1 MSELLLQ
8 TRNLTKQYGRHRAV
22 DDVNMHIKKGAIY
35 GFIGRN
41 GAGKTTCL
49 KMISGLST
57 PSYGEIEMFGYKGKD
72 LQKVRSRVGCLIEAP
87 GLYGNMSAY
96 DNLNIK
102 CKLTGIKKK
111 GYIEALLKTVGLDTV
126 GEKKTKHYS
135 LGMKQ
140 RLGIALALVGEPDLL
155 ILDEPINGLDPQGI
169 VEVRETIQKLAKER
183 GMTIC
188 ISSHILEELSKI
200 ATDYGIIHNGCL
212 VQELTR
218 EELMKKCS
226 ERIELTLDNP
236 KQAVPVL
243 DDMGFSS
250 YQVIDKE
257 HIHIFERLGESASLN
272 MELAKAGIPVKGIS
286 ALLTSFLSK
295 IDYDAV
301 NKEWERQQA
310 VESQADTDGQAA
322 DVVNAQDIEQQQAAD
337 SNKEQLS
344 QQNTDNVNIGMSVEL
359 PTEPGKKV
367 TVMDVFFSNAQGKF
381 YALFLVIFAVMFATA
396 DIKSGY
402 IKNIGGQV
410 SQRGMLI
417 VSRAVALALFTAITF
432 AGIFVFQA
440 AANMLAFKC
449 VMWGNWKEIIPYFL
463 TELMLH
469 YAFVLICMAIAVIIK
484 NNVISMTLSVCLTMN
499 IMSIVYALIDYV
511 GNRVGLHNFNIYK
524 YTVTGRMAMLPM
536 NAGRE
541 DVVSSMCV
549 AAIFIIIMLSLSS
562 YIFQKRDI

>member
-1 MSELLLQ
+1 M
-8 TRNLTKQYGRHRAV
+8 
-22 DDVNMHIKKGAIY
+22 
-35 GFIGRN
+35 
-41 GAGKTTCL
+41 
-49 KMISGLST
+49 
-57 PSYGEIEMFGYKGKD
+57 
-72 LQKVRSRVGCLIEAP
+72 
-87 GLYGNMSAY
+87 
-96 DNLNIK
+96 
-102 CKLTGIKKK
+102 
-111 GYIEALLKTVGLDTV
+111 
-126 GEKKTKHYS
+126 
-135 LGMKQ
+135 
-140 RLGIALALVGEPDLL
+140 
-155 ILDEPINGLDPQGI
+155 
-169 VEVRETIQKLAKER
+169 
-183 GMTIC
+183 
-188 ISSHILEELSKI
+188 
-200 ATDYGIIHNGCL
+200 
-212 VQELTR
+212 
-218 EELMKKCS
+218 
-226 ERIELTLDNP
+226 
-236 KQAVPVL
+236 
-243 DDMGFSS
+243 
-250 YQVIDKE
+250 
-257 HIHIFERLGESASLN
+257 LN
-272 MELAKAGIPVKGIS
+272 MIKMDVYRMFRTKSMYVIWIILLAS

-295 IDYDAV
+295 IDYDAA
-301 NKEWERQQA
+301 NKEWEKQQA
-310 VESQADTDGQAA
+310 VESQADTDTDMQAA

-344 QQNTDNVNIGMSVEL
+344 QQNTDNVNLGMSVEL

-449 VMWGNWKEIIPYFL
+449 VVWGNWKEIIPYFL
-463 TELMLH
+463 TELTLH

-499 IMSIVYALIDYV
+499 IMSIVYAFIDYV
-511 GNRVGLHNFNIYK
+511 VNRKGLHNFSIYK

-536 NAGRE
+536 NAGRD

-549 AAIFIIIMLSLSS
+549 AVIFIIIMLSLSS

>member
-1 MSELLLQ
+1 M
-8 TRNLTKQYGRHRAV
+8 
-22 DDVNMHIKKGAIY
+22 
-35 GFIGRN
+35 
-41 GAGKTTCL
+41 
-49 KMISGLST
+49 
-57 PSYGEIEMFGYKGKD
+57 
-72 LQKVRSRVGCLIEAP
+72 
-87 GLYGNMSAY
+87 
-96 DNLNIK
+96 
-102 CKLTGIKKK
+102 
-111 GYIEALLKTVGLDTV
+111 
-126 GEKKTKHYS
+126 
-135 LGMKQ
+135 
-140 RLGIALALVGEPDLL
+140 
-155 ILDEPINGLDPQGI
+155 
-169 VEVRETIQKLAKER
+169 
-183 GMTIC
+183 
-188 ISSHILEELSKI
+188 
-200 ATDYGIIHNGCL
+200 
-212 VQELTR
+212 
-218 EELMKKCS
+218 
-226 ERIELTLDNP
+226 
-236 KQAVPVL
+236 
-243 DDMGFSS
+243 
-250 YQVIDKE
+250 
-257 HIHIFERLGESASLN
+257 LN
-272 MELAKAGIPVKGIS
+272 MIKMDVYRMFRTKSMYVIWIILLAS

-295 IDYDAV
+295 IDYDAA
-301 NKEWERQQA
+301 NKEWEKQQA
-310 VESQADTDGQAA
+310 VESQADTDTDMQAA

-344 QQNTDNVNIGMSVEL
+344 QQNTDNVNLGMSVEL

-449 VMWGNWKEIIPYFL
+449 VVWGNWKEIIPYFL
-463 TELMLH
+463 TELTLH

-499 IMSIVYALIDYV
+499 IMSIVYAFIDYV
-511 GNRVGLHNFNIYK
+511 VNRKGLHNFSIYK

-541 DVVSSMCV
+541 DVISSVCV
-549 AAIFIIIMLSLSS
+549 AAAFIIIMLSLSS

>member
-1 MSELLLQ
+1 M
-8 TRNLTKQYGRHRAV
+8 
-22 DDVNMHIKKGAIY
+22 
-35 GFIGRN
+35 
-41 GAGKTTCL
+41 
-49 KMISGLST
+49 
-57 PSYGEIEMFGYKGKD
+57 
-72 LQKVRSRVGCLIEAP
+72 
-87 GLYGNMSAY
+87 
-96 DNLNIK
+96 
-102 CKLTGIKKK
+102 
-111 GYIEALLKTVGLDTV
+111 
-126 GEKKTKHYS
+126 
-135 LGMKQ
+135 
-140 RLGIALALVGEPDLL
+140 
-155 ILDEPINGLDPQGI
+155 
-169 VEVRETIQKLAKER
+169 
-183 GMTIC
+183 
-188 ISSHILEELSKI
+188 
-200 ATDYGIIHNGCL
+200 
-212 VQELTR
+212 
-218 EELMKKCS
+218 
-226 ERIELTLDNP
+226 
-236 KQAVPVL
+236 
-243 DDMGFSS
+243 
-250 YQVIDKE
+250 
-257 HIHIFERLGESASLN
+257 LN
-272 MELAKAGIPVKGIS
+272 MIKMDVYRMFRTKSMYVIWIILLAS
-286 ALLTSFLSK
+286 ALITSFLSK
-295 IDYDAV
+295 IDYDAA
-301 NKEWERQQA
+301 NKEWEKQQA
-310 VESQADTDGQAA
+310 VESQADTDTDMQAA

-449 VMWGNWKEIIPYFL
+449 VVWGNWKEIIPYFL
-463 TELMLH
+463 TELTLH

-499 IMSIVYALIDYV
+499 IMSIVYAFIDYV
-511 GNRVGLHNFNIYK
+511 VNRKGLHNFSIYK

-536 NAGRE
+536 NAGRD

-549 AAIFIIIMLSLSS
+549 AAVFIIIMLSLSS

>member
-1 MSELLLQ
+1 M
-8 TRNLTKQYGRHRAV
+8 
-22 DDVNMHIKKGAIY
+22 
-35 GFIGRN
+35 
-41 GAGKTTCL
+41 
-49 KMISGLST
+49 
-57 PSYGEIEMFGYKGKD
+57 
-72 LQKVRSRVGCLIEAP
+72 
-87 GLYGNMSAY
+87 
-96 DNLNIK
+96 
-102 CKLTGIKKK
+102 
-111 GYIEALLKTVGLDTV
+111 
-126 GEKKTKHYS
+126 
-135 LGMKQ
+135 
-140 RLGIALALVGEPDLL
+140 
-155 ILDEPINGLDPQGI
+155 
-169 VEVRETIQKLAKER
+169 
-183 GMTIC
+183 
-188 ISSHILEELSKI
+188 
-200 ATDYGIIHNGCL
+200 
-212 VQELTR
+212 
-218 EELMKKCS
+218 
-226 ERIELTLDNP
+226 
-236 KQAVPVL
+236 
-243 DDMGFSS
+243 
-250 YQVIDKE
+250 
-257 HIHIFERLGESASLN
+257 LN
-272 MELAKAGIPVKGIS
+272 MIKMDVYRMFRTKSMYVIWIILLAS
-286 ALLTSFLSK
+286 ALITSFLSK
-295 IDYDAV
+295 IDYDAA
-301 NKEWERQQA
+301 NKEWEKQQA
-310 VESQADTDGQAA
+310 VESQADTDTDMQAA

-449 VMWGNWKEIIPYFL
+449 VVWGNWKEIIPYFL
-463 TELMLH
+463 TELTLH

-499 IMSIVYALIDYV
+499 IMSIVYAFIDYV

-536 NAGRE
+536 NAGRD

-549 AAIFIIIMLSLSS
+549 AAVFIIIMLSLSS

>member
-1 MSELLLQ
+1 M
-8 TRNLTKQYGRHRAV
+8 
-22 DDVNMHIKKGAIY
+22 
-35 GFIGRN
+35 
-41 GAGKTTCL
+41 
-49 KMISGLST
+49 
-57 PSYGEIEMFGYKGKD
+57 
-72 LQKVRSRVGCLIEAP
+72 
-87 GLYGNMSAY
+87 
-96 DNLNIK
+96 
-102 CKLTGIKKK
+102 
-111 GYIEALLKTVGLDTV
+111 
-126 GEKKTKHYS
+126 
-135 LGMKQ
+135 
-140 RLGIALALVGEPDLL
+140 
-155 ILDEPINGLDPQGI
+155 
-169 VEVRETIQKLAKER
+169 
-183 GMTIC
+183 
-188 ISSHILEELSKI
+188 
-200 ATDYGIIHNGCL
+200 
-212 VQELTR
+212 
-218 EELMKKCS
+218 
-226 ERIELTLDNP
+226 
-236 KQAVPVL
+236 
-243 DDMGFSS
+243 
-250 YQVIDKE
+250 
-257 HIHIFERLGESASLN
+257 LN
-272 MELAKAGIPVKGIS
+272 MIKMDVYRMFRTKSMYVIWIILLAS

-295 IDYDAV
+295 IDYDAA
-301 NKEWERQQA
+301 NKEWEKQQA
-310 VESQADTDGQAA
+310 VESQADTDTDMQAA

-344 QQNTDNVNIGMSVEL
+344 QQNTDNVNLGMSVEL

-417 VSRAVALALFTAITF
+417 ASRAVALALFTAITF

-449 VMWGNWKEIIPYFL
+449 VVWGDWKEIIPYFL

-469 YAFVLICMAIAVIIK
+469 YAFVLICTAIAVIIK
-484 NNVISMTLSVCLTMN
+484 NNVISMTLAVCLTMN

-541 DVVSSMCV
+541 DVISSVCV
-549 AAIFIIIMLSLSS
+549 AAAFIIIMLSLSS

>member
-1 MSELLLQ
+1 M
-8 TRNLTKQYGRHRAV
+8 
-22 DDVNMHIKKGAIY
+22 
-35 GFIGRN
+35 
-41 GAGKTTCL
+41 
-49 KMISGLST
+49 
-57 PSYGEIEMFGYKGKD
+57 
-72 LQKVRSRVGCLIEAP
+72 
-87 GLYGNMSAY
+87 
-96 DNLNIK
+96 
-102 CKLTGIKKK
+102 
-111 GYIEALLKTVGLDTV
+111 
-126 GEKKTKHYS
+126 
-135 LGMKQ
+135 
-140 RLGIALALVGEPDLL
+140 
-155 ILDEPINGLDPQGI
+155 
-169 VEVRETIQKLAKER
+169 
-183 GMTIC
+183 
-188 ISSHILEELSKI
+188 
-200 ATDYGIIHNGCL
+200 
-212 VQELTR
+212 
-218 EELMKKCS
+218 
-226 ERIELTLDNP
+226 
-236 KQAVPVL
+236 
-243 DDMGFSS
+243 
-250 YQVIDKE
+250 
-257 HIHIFERLGESASLN
+257 LN
-272 MELAKAGIPVKGIS
+272 MIKMDVYRMFRTKSMYVIWIILLAS
-286 ALLTSFLSK
+286 ALITSFLSK
-295 IDYDAV
+295 IDYDAA
-301 NKEWERQQA
+301 NKEWEKQQA
-310 VESQADTDGQAA
+310 VESQADTDT
-322 DVVNAQDIEQQQAAD
+322 DMQAAD

-417 VSRAVALALFTAITF
+417 ASRAVALALFTAITF

-449 VMWGNWKEIIPYFL
+449 VVWGNWKEIIPYFL

-536 NAGRE
+536 NAGRD
-541 DVVSSMCV
+541 DVVSSMFV
-549 AAIFIIIMLSLSS
+549 AAVFIIIMLSLSS

>member
-1 MSELLLQ
+1 M
-8 TRNLTKQYGRHRAV
+8 
-22 DDVNMHIKKGAIY
+22 
-35 GFIGRN
+35 
-41 GAGKTTCL
+41 
-49 KMISGLST
+49 
-57 PSYGEIEMFGYKGKD
+57 
-72 LQKVRSRVGCLIEAP
+72 
-87 GLYGNMSAY
+87 
-96 DNLNIK
+96 
-102 CKLTGIKKK
+102 
-111 GYIEALLKTVGLDTV
+111 
-126 GEKKTKHYS
+126 
-135 LGMKQ
+135 
-140 RLGIALALVGEPDLL
+140 
-155 ILDEPINGLDPQGI
+155 
-169 VEVRETIQKLAKER
+169 
-183 GMTIC
+183 
-188 ISSHILEELSKI
+188 
-200 ATDYGIIHNGCL
+200 
-212 VQELTR
+212 
-218 EELMKKCS
+218 
-226 ERIELTLDNP
+226 
-236 KQAVPVL
+236 
-243 DDMGFSS
+243 
-250 YQVIDKE
+250 
-257 HIHIFERLGESASLN
+257 LN
-272 MELAKAGIPVKGIS
+272 MIKMDVYRMFRTKSMYVIWIILLAS

-295 IDYDAV
+295 IDYDAA
-301 NKEWERQQA
+301 NKEWEKQQA
-310 VESQADTDGQAA
+310 VESQADTDTDMQAA
-322 DVVNAQDIEQQQAAD
+322 DVVNAQDIGEQQAAD

-449 VMWGNWKEIIPYFL
+449 VVWGNWKEIIPYFL
-463 TELMLH
+463 TELTLH

-499 IMSIVYALIDYV
+499 IMSIVYAFIDYV
-511 GNRVGLHNFNIYK
+511 VNRKGLHNFSIYK

-536 NAGRE
+536 DAGRE

-549 AAIFIIIMLSLSS
+549 AAVFIIIMLSLSS

>member
-1 MSELLLQ
+1 M
-8 TRNLTKQYGRHRAV
+8 
-22 DDVNMHIKKGAIY
+22 
-35 GFIGRN
+35 
-41 GAGKTTCL
+41 
-49 KMISGLST
+49 
-57 PSYGEIEMFGYKGKD
+57 
-72 LQKVRSRVGCLIEAP
+72 
-87 GLYGNMSAY
+87 
-96 DNLNIK
+96 
-102 CKLTGIKKK
+102 
-111 GYIEALLKTVGLDTV
+111 
-126 GEKKTKHYS
+126 
-135 LGMKQ
+135 
-140 RLGIALALVGEPDLL
+140 
-155 ILDEPINGLDPQGI
+155 
-169 VEVRETIQKLAKER
+169 
-183 GMTIC
+183 
-188 ISSHILEELSKI
+188 
-200 ATDYGIIHNGCL
+200 
-212 VQELTR
+212 
-218 EELMKKCS
+218 
-226 ERIELTLDNP
+226 
-236 KQAVPVL
+236 
-243 DDMGFSS
+243 
-250 YQVIDKE
+250 
-257 HIHIFERLGESASLN
+257 LN
-272 MELAKAGIPVKGIS
+272 MIKMDVYRMFRTKSMYVIWIILLAS

-295 IDYDAV
+295 IDYDAA
-301 NKEWERQQA
+301 NKEWEKQQA
-310 VESQADTDGQAA
+310 VQSQADNDTDMQAA

-344 QQNTDNVNIGMSVEL
+344 QQNTDNVNLGMNVEL

-449 VMWGNWKEIIPYFL
+449 VVWGNWKEIIPYFL
-463 TELMLH
+463 TELTLH

-499 IMSIVYALIDYV
+499 IMSIVYAFIDYV
-511 GNRVGLHNFNIYK
+511 VNRKGLHNFSIYK

-536 NAGRE
+536 DAGRE

-549 AAIFIIIMLSLSS
+549 AAVFIIIMLSLSS

>member
-1 MSELLLQ
+1 M
-8 TRNLTKQYGRHRAV
+8 
-22 DDVNMHIKKGAIY
+22 
-35 GFIGRN
+35 
-41 GAGKTTCL
+41 
-49 KMISGLST
+49 
-57 PSYGEIEMFGYKGKD
+57 
-72 LQKVRSRVGCLIEAP
+72 
-87 GLYGNMSAY
+87 
-96 DNLNIK
+96 
-102 CKLTGIKKK
+102 
-111 GYIEALLKTVGLDTV
+111 
-126 GEKKTKHYS
+126 
-135 LGMKQ
+135 
-140 RLGIALALVGEPDLL
+140 
-155 ILDEPINGLDPQGI
+155 
-169 VEVRETIQKLAKER
+169 
-183 GMTIC
+183 
-188 ISSHILEELSKI
+188 
-200 ATDYGIIHNGCL
+200 
-212 VQELTR
+212 
-218 EELMKKCS
+218 
-226 ERIELTLDNP
+226 
-236 KQAVPVL
+236 
-243 DDMGFSS
+243 
-250 YQVIDKE
+250 
-257 HIHIFERLGESASLN
+257 LN
-272 MELAKAGIPVKGIS
+272 MIKMDVYRMFRTKSMYVIWIILLAS

-322 DVVNAQDIEQQQAAD
+322 DVVRAQDIEQQQAAD

-344 QQNTDNVNIGMSVEL
+344 QQNKDNVNIGMSVEL

-432 AGIFVFQA
+432 AGICVAFLTGNVSG
-440 AANMLAFKC
+440 NMLAFKC
-449 VMWGNWKEIIPYFL
+449 VVWGNWKEIIPYFL

-536 NAGRE
+536 NAGRD
-541 DVVSSMCV
+541 DVISSMCV
-549 AAIFIIIMLSLSS
+549 AATFIVIMLSLSS
-562 YIFQKRDI
+562 YIFQHRDI

>member
-1 MSELLLQ
+1 M
-8 TRNLTKQYGRHRAV
+8 
-22 DDVNMHIKKGAIY
+22 
-35 GFIGRN
+35 
-41 GAGKTTCL
+41 
-49 KMISGLST
+49 
-57 PSYGEIEMFGYKGKD
+57 
-72 LQKVRSRVGCLIEAP
+72 
-87 GLYGNMSAY
+87 
-96 DNLNIK
+96 
-102 CKLTGIKKK
+102 
-111 GYIEALLKTVGLDTV
+111 
-126 GEKKTKHYS
+126 
-135 LGMKQ
+135 
-140 RLGIALALVGEPDLL
+140 
-155 ILDEPINGLDPQGI
+155 
-169 VEVRETIQKLAKER
+169 
-183 GMTIC
+183 
-188 ISSHILEELSKI
+188 
-200 ATDYGIIHNGCL
+200 
-212 VQELTR
+212 
-218 EELMKKCS
+218 
-226 ERIELTLDNP
+226 
-236 KQAVPVL
+236 
-243 DDMGFSS
+243 
-250 YQVIDKE
+250 
-257 HIHIFERLGESASLN
+257 LN
-272 MELAKAGIPVKGIS
+272 MIKMDVYRMFRTKSMYVIWIILLAS

-295 IDYDAV
+295 IDYDAA
-301 NKEWERQQA
+301 NKEWEKQQA
-310 VESQADTDGQAA
+310 VESQADTDTDMQAA
-322 DVVNAQDIEQQQAAD
+322 DVINAQDIEQQQAAD

-344 QQNTDNVNIGMSVEL
+344 QQNTDNVNLGMSVEL

-449 VMWGNWKEIIPYFL
+449 VVWGDWKEIIPYFL

-469 YAFVLICMAIAVIIK
+469 YAFVLICTAIAVIIK

-524 YTVTGRMAMLPM
+524 YTVTGKMAMLPM

-541 DVVSSMCV
+541 DIISSMCV
-549 AAIFIIIMLSLSS
+549 AAAFIIIMLSLSS

>member
-1 MSELLLQ
+1 M
-8 TRNLTKQYGRHRAV
+8 
-22 DDVNMHIKKGAIY
+22 
-35 GFIGRN
+35 
-41 GAGKTTCL
+41 
-49 KMISGLST
+49 
-57 PSYGEIEMFGYKGKD
+57 
-72 LQKVRSRVGCLIEAP
+72 
-87 GLYGNMSAY
+87 
-96 DNLNIK
+96 
-102 CKLTGIKKK
+102 
-111 GYIEALLKTVGLDTV
+111 
-126 GEKKTKHYS
+126 
-135 LGMKQ
+135 
-140 RLGIALALVGEPDLL
+140 
-155 ILDEPINGLDPQGI
+155 
-169 VEVRETIQKLAKER
+169 
-183 GMTIC
+183 
-188 ISSHILEELSKI
+188 
-200 ATDYGIIHNGCL
+200 
-212 VQELTR
+212 
-218 EELMKKCS
+218 
-226 ERIELTLDNP
+226 
-236 KQAVPVL
+236 
-243 DDMGFSS
+243 
-250 YQVIDKE
+250 
-257 HIHIFERLGESASLN
+257 LN
-272 MELAKAGIPVKGIS
+272 MIKMDVYRMFRTKSMYVIWIILLAS

-295 IDYDAV
+295 IDYDAA

-310 VESQADTDGQAA
+310 VESQADTDGQTV
-322 DVVNAQDIEQQQAAD
+322 DVINAQDLEEQQA
-337 SNKEQLS
+337 EQLS

-449 VMWGNWKEIIPYFL
+449 VVWGNWKEIIPYFL
-463 TELMLH
+463 TELTLH
-469 YAFVLICMAIAVIIK
+469 YAFVLICMAIAFIIK

-499 IMSIVYALIDYV
+499 IMSIVYAFIDYV
-511 GNRVGLHNFNIYK
+511 VNRRGFHNFSIYK

-549 AAIFIIIMLSLSS
+549 AATFIIIMLSLSS

>member
-1 MSELLLQ
+1 M
-8 TRNLTKQYGRHRAV
+8 
-22 DDVNMHIKKGAIY
+22 
-35 GFIGRN
+35 
-41 GAGKTTCL
+41 
-49 KMISGLST
+49 
-57 PSYGEIEMFGYKGKD
+57 
-72 LQKVRSRVGCLIEAP
+72 
-87 GLYGNMSAY
+87 
-96 DNLNIK
+96 
-102 CKLTGIKKK
+102 
-111 GYIEALLKTVGLDTV
+111 
-126 GEKKTKHYS
+126 
-135 LGMKQ
+135 
-140 RLGIALALVGEPDLL
+140 
-155 ILDEPINGLDPQGI
+155 
-169 VEVRETIQKLAKER
+169 
-183 GMTIC
+183 
-188 ISSHILEELSKI
+188 
-200 ATDYGIIHNGCL
+200 
-212 VQELTR
+212 
-218 EELMKKCS
+218 
-226 ERIELTLDNP
+226 
-236 KQAVPVL
+236 
-243 DDMGFSS
+243 
-250 YQVIDKE
+250 
-257 HIHIFERLGESASLN
+257 LN
-272 MELAKAGIPVKGIS
+272 MIKMDVYRMFRTKSMYVIWIILLAS

-310 VESQADTDGQAA
+310 VESQADTDTDMQAA

-449 VMWGNWKEIIPYFL
+449 VVWGNWKEIIPYFL
-463 TELMLH
+463 TELTLH
-469 YAFVLICMAIAVIIK
+469 YAFVLICMAVAVIIK

-499 IMSIVYALIDYV
+499 IMSIVYAFIDYV
-511 GNRVGLHNFNIYK
+511 VNRKGLHNFSIYK

-541 DVVSSMCV
+541 DVISSVCV
-549 AAIFIIIMLSLSS
+549 AAAFIIIMLSLSS

>member
-1 MSELLLQ
+1 M
-8 TRNLTKQYGRHRAV
+8 
-22 DDVNMHIKKGAIY
+22 
-35 GFIGRN
+35 
-41 GAGKTTCL
+41 
-49 KMISGLST
+49 
-57 PSYGEIEMFGYKGKD
+57 
-72 LQKVRSRVGCLIEAP
+72 
-87 GLYGNMSAY
+87 
-96 DNLNIK
+96 
-102 CKLTGIKKK
+102 
-111 GYIEALLKTVGLDTV
+111 
-126 GEKKTKHYS
+126 
-135 LGMKQ
+135 
-140 RLGIALALVGEPDLL
+140 
-155 ILDEPINGLDPQGI
+155 
-169 VEVRETIQKLAKER
+169 
-183 GMTIC
+183 
-188 ISSHILEELSKI
+188 
-200 ATDYGIIHNGCL
+200 
-212 VQELTR
+212 
-218 EELMKKCS
+218 
-226 ERIELTLDNP
+226 
-236 KQAVPVL
+236 
-243 DDMGFSS
+243 
-250 YQVIDKE
+250 
-257 HIHIFERLGESASLN
+257 LN
-272 MELAKAGIPVKGIS
+272 MIKMDVYRMFRTKSMYAIWIILLAS

-310 VESQADTDGQAA
+310 VESQADTDGQTV
-322 DVVNAQDIEQQQAAD
+322 DVVNAQDIEEQQAD
-337 SNKEQLS
+337 NSNKEQLS

-449 VMWGNWKEIIPYFL
+449 VVWGNWKEIIPYFL

-536 NAGRE
+536 NAGRD
-541 DVVSSMCV
+541 DVISSMCV
-549 AAIFIIIMLSLSS
+549 AATFIVIMLSLSS

>member
-1 MSELLLQ
+1 M
-8 TRNLTKQYGRHRAV
+8 
-22 DDVNMHIKKGAIY
+22 
-35 GFIGRN
+35 
-41 GAGKTTCL
+41 
-49 KMISGLST
+49 
-57 PSYGEIEMFGYKGKD
+57 
-72 LQKVRSRVGCLIEAP
+72 
-87 GLYGNMSAY
+87 
-96 DNLNIK
+96 
-102 CKLTGIKKK
+102 
-111 GYIEALLKTVGLDTV
+111 
-126 GEKKTKHYS
+126 
-135 LGMKQ
+135 
-140 RLGIALALVGEPDLL
+140 
-155 ILDEPINGLDPQGI
+155 
-169 VEVRETIQKLAKER
+169 
-183 GMTIC
+183 
-188 ISSHILEELSKI
+188 
-200 ATDYGIIHNGCL
+200 
-212 VQELTR
+212 
-218 EELMKKCS
+218 
-226 ERIELTLDNP
+226 
-236 KQAVPVL
+236 
-243 DDMGFSS
+243 
-250 YQVIDKE
+250 
-257 HIHIFERLGESASLN
+257 LN
-272 MELAKAGIPVKGIS
+272 MIKMDVYRMFRTKSMYVIWIILLAS

-301 NKEWERQQA
+301 NKEWEKQQA
-310 VESQADTDGQAA
+310 VESQADADTDMQAA

-344 QQNTDNVNIGMSVEL
+344 QQNTDNVNLGMSVEL

-449 VMWGNWKEIIPYFL
+449 VVWGNWKEIIPYFL

-469 YAFVLICMAIAVIIK
+469 YAFVLICTAIAVIIK
-484 NNVISMTLSVCLTMN
+484 NNVISMTLAVCLTMN

-541 DVVSSMCV
+541 DVISSMCV
-549 AAIFIIIMLSLSS
+549 AATFIIIMLSLSS

>member
-1 MSELLLQ
+1 M
-8 TRNLTKQYGRHRAV
+8 
-22 DDVNMHIKKGAIY
+22 
-35 GFIGRN
+35 
-41 GAGKTTCL
+41 
-49 KMISGLST
+49 
-57 PSYGEIEMFGYKGKD
+57 
-72 LQKVRSRVGCLIEAP
+72 
-87 GLYGNMSAY
+87 
-96 DNLNIK
+96 
-102 CKLTGIKKK
+102 
-111 GYIEALLKTVGLDTV
+111 
-126 GEKKTKHYS
+126 
-135 LGMKQ
+135 
-140 RLGIALALVGEPDLL
+140 
-155 ILDEPINGLDPQGI
+155 
-169 VEVRETIQKLAKER
+169 
-183 GMTIC
+183 
-188 ISSHILEELSKI
+188 
-200 ATDYGIIHNGCL
+200 
-212 VQELTR
+212 
-218 EELMKKCS
+218 
-226 ERIELTLDNP
+226 
-236 KQAVPVL
+236 
-243 DDMGFSS
+243 
-250 YQVIDKE
+250 
-257 HIHIFERLGESASLN
+257 LN
-272 MELAKAGIPVKGIS
+272 MIKMDVYRMFRTKSMYVIWIILLAS

-295 IDYDAV
+295 IDYDAA
-301 NKEWERQQA
+301 NKEWEKQQA
-310 VESQADTDGQAA
+310 VQSQADNDTDMQAA

-449 VMWGNWKEIIPYFL
+449 VVWGNWKEIIPYFL
-463 TELMLH
+463 TELTLH

-499 IMSIVYALIDYV
+499 IMSIVYAFIDYV
-511 GNRVGLHNFNIYK
+511 VNRKGLHNFSIYK

-536 NAGRE
+536 DAGRE

-549 AAIFIIIMLSLSS
+549 AAVFIIIMLSLSS